1 MKVKSPSLI
10 KALMEDQKL
19 SGRQLSEAVGWNSH
33 TYLQRILRGSIN
45 TVTPDKAE
53 KIAVILGV
61 PRDVLFEPR
70 ASSNREQNVAD
81 NRRAVP
87 A

>member
-1 MKVKSPSLI
+1 MQVKSPDLI
-10 KALMEDQKL
+10 KVLMKDQKI

-33 TYLQRILRGSIN
+33 TYLQRILRGEIR
-45 TVTPDKAE
+45 TVTLDKAE

-61 PRDVLFEPR
+61 PRDVLFVSRTSVNHAQTGQEK
-70 ASSNREQNVAD
+70 
-81 NRRAVP
+81 VP